1 MGKTGF
7 ERNLSGG
14 STSFL
19 VSDVYVLYAIAC
31 KLCELGIESA
41 NICPQEIFFNRKF
54 PLVNLPSL
62 TCCRCI
68 CRLEILVSLWK
79 HPYALRSKN
88 FERKSSL
95 AVAGRTGNP
104 AGGRRKVLRQI
115 KVIAYVKNAP
125 KVRSGEKFRHKKTY
139 FSLLS
144 IYYRIIIDCANC

>member
-62 TCCRCI
+62 TCCRCV
-68 CRLEILVSLWK
+68 CRLEILVQ
-79 HPYALRSKN
+79 
-88 FERKSSL
+88 F
-95 AVAGRTGNP
+95 
-104 AGGRRKVLRQI
+104 
-115 KVIAYVKNAP
+115 VITSVCVKIA
-125 KVRSGEKFRHKKTY
+125 KF
-139 FSLLS
+139 F
-144 IYYRIIIDCANC
+144 CACLVS